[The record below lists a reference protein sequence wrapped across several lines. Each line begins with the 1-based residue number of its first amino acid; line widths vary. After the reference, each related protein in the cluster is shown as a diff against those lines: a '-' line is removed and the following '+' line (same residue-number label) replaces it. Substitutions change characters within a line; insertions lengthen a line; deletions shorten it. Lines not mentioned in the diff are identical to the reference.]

1 MEKKFDIKL
10 EVIHFNTEDVIVTSG
25 FGLYGNLVNNTPY
38 WTKSS
43 ELNESSINYSY
54 NETSYCTFFFNGESF
69 SEINESR
76 YNKIDDDSG
85 FYAYFKEGAKIWWT
99 ENQKKSSYG
108 SSADLPW
115 TDLTSSQ

>member
-25 FGLYGNLVNNTPY
+25 FGLYGNLVKYTHY

-54 NETSYCTFFFNGESF
+54 NEDYYCTFFFNGESF
-69 SEINESR
+69 SEIEESTYR
-76 YNKIDDDSG
+76 NIGDHSG

-99 ENQKKSSYG
+99 ENQKKSSYL